1 LVEQATARAR
11 QRLGTNP
18 LPGYTRHG
26 DFTPWNLRL
35 VAGRLLAF
43 DWEYASGQGT
53 PGYDLIHFFFRVRAL
68 KSAGRIYAPAVVD
81 RATWRELTGYLDAA
95 GCADLDPRALVLLYL
110 ADQIA
115 FLYHTDGRDS
125 PMLRDLAAAVHV
137 VLKK

>member
-1 LVEQATARAR
+1 M
-11 QRLGTNP
+11 
-18 LPGYTRHG
+18 
-26 DFTPWNLRL
+26 
-35 VAGRLLAF
+35 
-43 DWEYASGQGT
+43 QG
-53 PGYDLIHFFFRVRAL
+53 
-68 KSAGRIYAPAVVD
+68 
-81 RATWRELTGYLDAA
+81 